1 MLLVYLAWF
10 SVLLLF
16 GAVLHAM
23 HTIAIYTDGPLQRNL
38 QQVQLRRLLILS
50 SVLCFCACFLLAAHF
65 TLVDIPR
72 AEGAWPVLSVSSNAS
87 T

>member
-1 MLLVYLAWF
+1 MLLVCLAWV

-16 GAVLHAM
+16 SALLHAM

-50 SVLCFCACFLLAAHF
+50 SVLCCCACFLLAAHF

-72 AEGAWPVLSVSSNAS
+72 VGEARPALAVSSNAS